1 MKVLGLNFSNDASA
15 ALLVDGQVVMAVQ
28 EERFRRIK
36 HYAGFPEMAMR
47 ACLAAGGLTLADLDA
62 VAFFWNPAI
71 HAATHQWRRS
81 STPRHHMEFLYD
93 VPNHL
98 LPSLGPVPEVMEQ
111 VFYFSDCRPSAR
123 DTGGRRLRVFY
134 VTHHLAH
141 AAAAL
146 LCSPYKEAAIL
157 TVDGY
162 GERDASVIW
171 RGSGTS
177 FERLW
182 TREFPHSLGAFYA
195 AFTQYLGF
203 KPNSG
208 EGKMM
213 GLASYGKPRYVD
225 EVRRMLRLNADGYEL
240 DLSYFSFYLER
251 PRRFSERLV
260 QTLGE
265 PREPESPITARHED
279 IAASVQQVFEEAI
292 LHLARL
298 ARERTGLQ
306 ALCMSGGVTL
316 NCSANGRLIRSGL
329 FDKYYFQPAASD
341 AGSALGAALW
351 VEHVVGGRPRAEPRL
366 LLDYLGPS
374 HSADEVRATL
384 ERGGLRYHA
393 PEDPIATAA
402 RLLARGLVGSVFS
415 GAAEFGPRALGHR
428 STLADPRDARMK
440 DHLNAHVKFREAF
453 RPYAPSVLAEY
464 AQDYF
469 EGCDFSPF
477 MLRVFP
483 TRPEKLSE
491 AGAVTHVDGW
501 ARVQTVFREHEPRYH
516 ALIDAFRRET
526 GTPLVLN
533 TSFNIRGEPIVN
545 SPSDA
550 VKCYLTTGMDFL
562 LLDDF
567 LLVKDEKAL

>member
-1 MKVLGLNFSNDASA
+1 MKILGLNFSNDASA
-15 ALLVDGQVVMAVQ
+15 ALVVDGRVVMAVQ
-28 EERFRRIK
+28 EERFRRVK
-36 HYAGFPEMAMR
+36 HYAGFPEMAMK
-47 ACLAAGGLTLADLDA
+47 ACLRSGGLTLADLDA
-62 VAFFWNPAI
+62 IAFFWNPSI
-71 HAATHQWRRS
+71 HAATHQWRLS
-81 STPRHHMEFLYD
+81 ATPRHHLEFLYD

-98 LPSLGPVPEVMEQ
+98 LPALGPAPDAMEQ
-111 VFYFSDCRPSAR
+111 VFHLS
-123 DTGGRRLRVFY
+123 GGRRLRIFY

-146 LCSPYKEAAIL
+146 FCSPYREAAIL

-171 RGSGTS
+171 RGSGTRI
-177 FERLW
+177 ERLW
-182 TREFPHSLGAFYA
+182 TCEFPHSLGSFYA

-213 GLASYGKPRYVD
+213 GLASYGEPRYAD
-225 EVRRMLRLNADGYEL
+225 EIRRMLRLTDDGYEL

-251 PRRFSERLV
+251 PVRYSERMV
-260 QTLGE
+260 RVLGE
-265 PREPESPITARHED
+265 PREPEGPITKRHED
-279 IAASVQQVFEEAI
+279 IAASAQHVFEEAVI
-292 LHLARL
+292 HLARI
-298 ARERTGLQ
+298 ARRSTGLPN
-306 ALCMSGGVTL
+306 LCMSGGVTL
-316 NCSANGRLIRSGL
+316 NCSANGRLIRTGI
-329 FDKYYFQPAASD
+329 FDQYFFQPAASD

-351 VEHVVGGRPRAEPRL
+351 VEYVAGGRSRGEPEM

-374 HSADEVRATL
+374 HSDDEVRSTL
-384 ERGGLRYHA
+384 ERGGLKYHK
-393 PEDPIATAA
+393 PSDPVTTVA
-402 RLLARGLVGSVFS
+402 RLLARGFVGSVFQ

-440 DHLNAHVKFREAF
+440 DYLNTHVKFREAF
-453 RPYAPSVLAEY
+453 RPYAPSVIAER
-464 AQDYF
+464 AADYF

-483 TRPEKLSE
+483 TRPERLSE
-491 AGAVTHVDGW
+491 AGAVTHVDGG
-501 ARVQTVFREHEPRYH
+501 ARVQTVSREHEPRYH
-516 ALIDAFRRET
+516 ALIDAFGHET

-545 SPSDA
+545 SPADA

-562 LLDDF
+562 WIGDF
-567 LLVKDEKAL
+567 LLVKDERIL